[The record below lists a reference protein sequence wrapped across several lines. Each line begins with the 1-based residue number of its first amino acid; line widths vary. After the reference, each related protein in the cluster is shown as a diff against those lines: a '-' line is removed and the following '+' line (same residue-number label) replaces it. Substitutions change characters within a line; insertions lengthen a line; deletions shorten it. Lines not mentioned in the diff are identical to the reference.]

1 MKEDERERGRER
13 GEMYCRG
20 LDRLVYLSFV
30 IPHDF
35 CPEAARRTNTL
46 AHTPAVDKDV
56 HLQCTVA
63 EQLVR
68 SFSKSNNIGK

>member
-63 EQLVR
+63 
-68 SFSKSNNIGK
+68 IGRVL